1 MGTRE
6 IIPEVTTEAADRIGI
21 TQATIIPIE
30 TGATEMMKEKSQ
42 EVETAQ
48 WTDTPEETVIK
59 TTVEEVEIVA
69 IVKAPWTVESAETLE
84 ITHLNQKILTIT
96 CMITLIGSAPQACV
110 SIIKTANAR

>member
-1 MGTRE
+1 M
-6 IIPEVTTEAADRIGI
+6 TEAADRIKI

-30 TGATEMMKEKSQ
+30 TEATEMMKEKSQ

-48 WTDTPEETVIK
+48 WTDTPEETGIK

-69 IVKAPWTVESAETLE
+69 IVKAPRKVESAETLE

-96 CMITLIGSAPQACV
+96 YMITLIGSAPQACV